1 MRRLAPAFS
10 PVRSGKYAITARS
23 FGLLVVSWHCT
34 TARKH
39 TYIIGYKAMSATTEY
54 LLCGLPHGFSM
65 VDVQGAVTD
74 PGESAAASMRVA
86 DVMGDAGCRTL
97 GSDSRRWPI
106 VDEGDVLV
114 AADLPRSLP
123 VERVHFENTNTVRSL
138 SEVPST
144 LWIGKPASE
153 KRLISTAS

>member
-1 MRRLAPAFS
+1 MRPLAPALL
-10 PVRSGKYAITARS
+10 PVRSGKCAITARS

-34 TARKH
+34 TAQKH
-39 TYIIGYKAMSATTEY
+39 TYIIGYKAMAATMEY

-74 PGESAAASMRVA
+74 AGESAAASMRVA
-86 DVMGDAGCRTL
+86 DVIRDAGCRTL
-97 GSDSRRWPI
+97 GSDSTSRPI
-106 VDEGDVLV
+106 ADEGDVLV
-114 AADLPRSLP
+114 TANLPRSLP

-153 KRLISTAS
+153 KRFISTAS